1 MLRLTIVVILFGIV
15 LTQSACTRNPT
26 EDLPTGVWE
35 SEAPYMLIHVGSSY
49 VGQDTSLPLG
59 IYRLNGE
66 EIKVFVRRDP
76 RMKVFQIFDIE
87 TFAHD
92 VMRNEYRLFDGA
104 YHLIDE
110 NSFRVTGR
118 CDITGERMEIMF
130 YRVEGHD
137 PIDARDWGYPWRRD

>member
-1 MLRLTIVVILFGIV
+1 MFKLTIILILFGIV
-15 LTQSACTRNPT
+15 LTQSACTLNPV

-35 SEAPYMLIHVGSSY
+35 SKAPYILIHVGSSY
-49 VGQDTSLPLG
+49 IVYDTQQPVG

-66 EIKVFVRRDP
+66 EIKVFVSRDL
-76 RMKVFQIFDIE
+76 RYVRFQIFDVQALMVGMGAE
-87 TFAHD
+87 
-92 VMRNEYRLFDGA
+92 NRLFSGR

-110 NSFRVTGR
+110 NKFRVTGR